1 MTIQAAGGRSGFAHE
16 LVLHTTTAEML
27 EFVVAFAQDSVAADE
42 PTLLAVR
49 PETAAAVLDTV
60 GPAPHLTVLLAIG
73 QPGRPASDLRA
84 TDALLTDYLAKAPTV
99 RILNQEPTVPASH
112 WHEWR
117 RLEAVVNLAL
127 ARHSAWAVCVY
138 DRHALTA
145 ERADDLCATHPLLW
159 SAGQHRTNAGY
170 QDPAEFISKHMD
182 APPDP
187 VEHTAPAVELID
199 PSPAAARATIT
210 RFTQHSELP
219 GAEIEGLI
227 LATSEAVANAIVHGR
242 PPVVLRLWTQP
253 GRLTTTVTD
262 TGHGPTDPFAGLL
275 PADQPDRQPGG
286 LGLGLWI
293 SHQLVDI
300 THRRHPG
307 GYTIRMTA
315 TRAAHNG
322 AVVTPPARLN

>member
-1 MTIQAAGGRSGFAHE
+1 MTIPAAGGRSGFAHE

-27 EFVVAFAQDSVAADE
+27 EFVVAFAQDSVAAEE

-49 PETAAAVLDTV
+49 PETAATVLDTV
-60 GPAPHLTVLLAIG
+60 GPAPHLTVLPAIG

-84 TDALLTDYLAKAPTV
+84 TDALLTDYLATAPRV

-127 ARHSAWAVCVY
+127 AHHNAWGVCVY

-159 SAGQHRTNAGY
+159 SEGQHRTNDGY
-170 QDPAEFISKHMD
+170 QDPAEFIGKHMD

-199 PSPAAARATIT
+199 PSPSAARATIT
-210 RFTQHSELP
+210 WFTQHSGLP

-227 LATSEAVANAIVHGR
+227 LAASEAVANAIVHGR

-253 GRLTTTVTD
+253 GQVTTTVTD

-275 PADQPDRQPGG
+275 PADHPNRQSDGP
-286 LGLGLWI
+286 GLGLWI
-293 SHQLVDI
+293 SHQLVDV

-307 GYTIRMTA
+307 GYTIRMAATPAPYETA
-315 TRAAHNG
+315 A
-322 AVVTPPARLN
+322 PPATLN

>member
-60 GPAPHLTVLLAIG
+60 GPAPHLTVLPAIG

-127 ARHSAWAVCVY
+127 ARHNAWAVCVY

-145 ERADDLCATHPLLW
+145 ERADDLCATHPVLW

-210 RFTQHSELP
+210 RFTQHSELH

-286 LGLGLWI
+286 PGLGLWI

>member
-60 GPAPHLTVLLAIG
+60 GPAPHLTVLPAIG

-127 ARHSAWAVCVY
+127 ARHNAWAVCVY

-145 ERADDLCATHPLLW
+145 ERADDLCATHPVLW

-300 THRRHPG
+300 THRRHPR

-315 TRAAHNG
+315 TQAAHNG

>member
-60 GPAPHLTVLLAIG
+60 GPAPHLTVLPAIG

>member
-27 EFVVAFAQDSVAADE
+27 EFVLAFAQDSVAADE

-60 GPAPHLTVLLAIG
+60 GPAPHLTVLPAIG

-84 TDALLTDYLAKAPTV
+84 TDALLSDYLAKAPTV

-127 ARHSAWAVCVY
+127 AHHNAWAVCVY
-138 DRHALTA
+138 DRHALTT

-159 SAGQHRTNAGY
+159 SAGQHRTNDGY

-219 GAEIEGLI
+219 GAEIEGLT

-286 LGLGLWI
+286 PGLGLWI

-300 THRRHPG
+300 THRRHAG
-307 GYTIRMTA
+307 GYTVRMAATQARTA
-315 TRAAHNG
+315 A
-322 AVVTPPARLN
+322 